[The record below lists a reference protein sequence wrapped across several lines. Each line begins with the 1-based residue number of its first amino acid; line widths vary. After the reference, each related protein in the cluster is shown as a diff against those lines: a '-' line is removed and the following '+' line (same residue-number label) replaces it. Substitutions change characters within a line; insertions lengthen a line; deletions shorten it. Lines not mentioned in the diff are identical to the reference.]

1 MIDAA
6 QGVLLFVVVVLT
18 ILLVVLG
25 VQIFLILKDVRKTIK
40 KANNV
45 LDDTQVITESVAGPV
60 ASISNFTAGIK
71 LGGTILKALKGK
83 KKILQRLANDLQD
96 E

>member
-1 MIDAA
+1 MIDTA

-25 VQIFLILKDVRKTIK
+25 VQIFFILKDIRKTIR
-40 KANNV
+40 KANSV
-45 LDDTQVITESVAGPV
+45 LDDTQVITESVAGPI

-71 LGGTILKALKGK
+71 LGGQVLKVLKGK
-83 KKILQRLANDLQD
+83 KNLLQRLVKDTED